1 MLKLWSYLKPCQT
14 TLSMLSSEKVSC
26 YRISVNYFRKKAPLQ
41 MFDLFITTPLLTIL
55 HDSLLRTTF
64 CRKERLK
71 SKGQEFI
78 TYLARKTNA
87 STIGITKSISERIH
101 PQVFFSEECCPQN
114 YSNSKYLRKSQKFFV
129 MKTVLRDTVDCQ
141 TAFNFYHCIWVTGSD
156 YKTTC
161 LLC

>member
-1 MLKLWSYLKPCQT
+1 MGPGDCMVLDMQLFTFKLLKILKMLKLWSYLKPCQT

-71 SKGQEFI
+71 SK
-78 TYLARKTNA
+78 
-87 STIGITKSISERIH
+87 
-101 PQVFFSEECCPQN
+101 V
-114 YSNSKYLRKSQKFFV
+114 
-129 MKTVLRDTVDCQ
+129 
-141 TAFNFYHCIWVTGSD
+141 
-156 YKTTC
+156 
-161 LLC
+161 